1 MAAAIAPEDTPETM
15 FMYSVSPSNENI
27 DFRHQ
32 KSYLTLHVICQFS
45 FEKMIQSNFNSSI

>member
-27 DFRHQ
+27 DFRYQ
-32 KSYLTLHVICQFS
+32 NSYLTLHVIC
-45 FEKMIQSNFNSSI
+45 